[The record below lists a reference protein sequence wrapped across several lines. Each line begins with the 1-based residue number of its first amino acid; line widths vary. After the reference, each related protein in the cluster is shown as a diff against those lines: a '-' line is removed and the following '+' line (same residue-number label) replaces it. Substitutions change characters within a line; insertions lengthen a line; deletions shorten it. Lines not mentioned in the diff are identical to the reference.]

1 MEKLV
6 SLFYEKYAATA
17 TDSVRSFID
26 TIDWD
31 NRFIGIKG
39 SRGVGK
45 TTVVLQYIKL
55 NYKPDKRV
63 LYVSLDHLYFLEN
76 TLYDLVA
83 DFYKKGGEF
92 IAIDTS
98 LSRLQAGDLCL
109 ILIDQ
114 VDEALAHIAQRVAN

>member
-45 TTVVLQYIKL
+45 TTMILPKVIIINIKIGL
-55 NYKPDKRV
+55 KK
-63 LYVSLDHLYFLEN
+63 N
-76 TLYDLVA
+76 T
-83 DFYKKGGEF
+83 KSME
-92 IAIDTS
+92 
-98 LSRLQAGDLCL
+98 
-109 ILIDQ
+109 
-114 VDEALAHIAQRVAN
+114 